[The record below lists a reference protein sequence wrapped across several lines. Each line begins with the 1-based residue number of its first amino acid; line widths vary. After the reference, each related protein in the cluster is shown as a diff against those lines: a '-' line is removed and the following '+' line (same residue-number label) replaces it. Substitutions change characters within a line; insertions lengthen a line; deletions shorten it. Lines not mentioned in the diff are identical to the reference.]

1 MKKILFLPFLQ
12 MRSGHHQ
19 VAEALMDMVQK
30 QTNGI
35 MVKKID
41 ILSYANAQLEKMIT
55 SGYLKWIRYAP
66 ETYDLA
72 YKKFFYTASPNDK
85 SFKWYHYFF
94 LKKMEQLLME
104 EKPDLIVCT
113 HGFPSYLLSQLKRKR
128 KCEVPV
134 INVYTDF
141 FINNIWGREEIDY
154 HFLPSQD
161 VKEGLIKK
169 YHIPEQRMMVTG
181 IPVHQ
186 EITKNI
192 KPQKRWSRPKILIS
206 GGNNGLGGIVKLL
219 GKSKQSSQSDFYV
232 LCGNNKKLY
241 NEILS
246 WNVDHVKPLPY
257 ISSREEMNKLYEEM
271 DAIVTKPGGVTISE
285 VLQKRL
291 PVFVRSVLPGQ
302 EEINLRYLTKKGLV
316 FRLKPKKSFEQEL
329 LGILKD
335 PTIMNQWEQ
344 SIQTY
349 QNGFEI
355 DGPMGIAELMR
366 GILEQKSLMP
376 SSRGEQSKVYRLAS
390 NIKPKQPEIEVSI

>member
-19 VAEALMDMVQK
+19 VAEALMDIVKK
-30 QTNGI
+30 QTSEI
-35 MVKKID
+35 IVKKID
-41 ILSYANAQLEKMIT
+41 LLSYANQSLEKMIT

-72 YKKFFYTASPNDK
+72 YKKFFYAETPNEH

-94 LKKMEQLLME
+94 LKKMEQLLLE

-113 HGFPSYLLSQLKRKR
+113 HGFPSYLLSQLKRKK
-128 KCEVPV
+128 KCKAPV

-141 FINNIWGREEIDY
+141 FINNFWGRDEIEY

-161 VKEGLIKK
+161 IKEEFIQK
-169 YHIPEQRMMVTG
+169 YQIPEQRLFVTG
-181 IPVHQ
+181 IPVHA
-186 EITKNI
+186 EITKSTEKQRKGN
-192 KPQKRWSRPKILIS
+192 RPRILIS

-219 GKSKQSSQSDFYV
+219 KKSKQTSQSDFYV

-246 WNVDHVKPLPY
+246 WNIEHINPLPY
-257 ISSREEMNKLYEEM
+257 ISSRSEMNKLYEKM

-291 PVFVRSVLPGQ
+291 PVFVQNVLPGQ
-302 EEINLRYLTKKGLV
+302 EEINLKYLTQKGLV
-316 FRLKPKKSFEQEL
+316 FKLKQKKSFEQEL
-329 LGILKD
+329 LNILKN
-335 PTIMNQWEQ
+335 PIKMNQWEQ
-344 SIQTY
+344 SIHAY
-349 QNGFEI
+349 QKGIEME
-355 DGPMGIAELMR
+355 GSRGIAEIFN

-376 SSRGEQSKVYRLAS
+376 AGKGEESKVYRLARA
-390 NIKPKQPEIEVSI
+390 